1 MCDCKEV
8 DDWSSY
14 KDDYMWN
21 PSTCACEC
29 NKVFK
34 IDEYLD
40 IKNCSCK
47 ILLISKIIS
56 IRM

>member
-1 MCDCKEV
+1 MCECKEV

-14 KDDYMWN
+14 KDNYMWN
-21 PSTCACEC
+21 PSICDCEC

-34 IDEYLD
+34 IDECLD
-40 IKNCSCK
+40 IKSCSCK

-56 IRM
+56 SRM